1 MKSKNLILSFTL
13 FSLMLFQS
21 FDNTVTLTEAPT
33 SLESFNFENLTKS

>member
-1 MKSKNLILSFTL
+1 MRTKNVILEFVIIPVYL
-13 FSLMLFQS
+13 KS